1 MGYRMK
7 NILAKVF
14 KKSRKHDAAEDV
26 YKCWICSSI
35 TKDHREFLYHIHE
48 CNAVKN
54 SGLPLY
60 YISES
65 KTWRFNREAL
75 LEKNKVLSDKAY

>member
-1 MGYRMK
+1 MK

-14 KKSRKHDAAEDV
+14 KRRSKQKMAEDI
-26 YKCWICSSI
+26 YKCWICSS
-35 TKDHREFLYHIHE
+35 TTNDHREFLCHIHE

-65 KTWRFNREAL
+65 KTWKFNREAL
-75 LEKNKVLSDKAY
+75 LEKNKIIA